1 MAVSRTVSVRP
12 YRLLVLALTV
22 ALAAGLV
29 AAYPRAAVSDEDG
42 DDDADLPQLAFL
54 ARNDVAFDAL
64 AAGPV
69 AGVFGAP
76 LLLTPPS
83 TLTSVAT
90 EQLQQLDPDLVV
102 LAGGEAALSPQVEA
116 DVQALGFETRREAG
130 AGRDETA
137 ARIAGLLQEFA
148 TGRPLLS
155 EARVTDEVVPVNA
168 AELGGA
174 SLADLQ
180 VSGSGGELLWA
191 VVDSGGSL
199 QRGSGAV
206 DAQFETVGETYLVE
220 FDRDVDQCSYTAT
233 VGSPFGGS
241 EEASRI
247 SVSHTISGDEFVR
260 VYIRDEDSDALQRG
274 FHLHV
279 AC

>member
-1 MAVSRTVSVRP
+1 MTDSTTVGVRP
-12 YRLLVLALTV
+12 YRLLVVVLTV
-22 ALAAGLV
+22 ALAAGLA
-29 AAYPRAAVSDEDG
+29 AAYPRAAVSDEG
-42 DDDADLPQLAFL
+42 SGDDADLPRLAFL

-76 LLLTPPS
+76 LLLTPS
-83 TLTSVAT
+83 SRLTPVAA

-102 LAGGEAALSPQVEA
+102 LAGGEAALSSQVEA
-116 DVQALGFETRREAG
+116 EVQALGFETRREAG

-137 ARIAGLLQEFA
+137 ARIAGLLEEFG

-155 EARVTDEVVPVNA
+155 EAQVTDEIVPVNA

-174 SLADLQ
+174 SLADVQ
-180 VSGSGGELLWA
+180 GAGAGGGLLWA
-191 VVDSGGSL
+191 VVGAGGSL
-199 QRGSGAV
+199 ERGSGAI
-206 DAQFETVGETYLVE
+206 DAEFETVGETYLVE

-233 VGSPFGGS
+233 VGSPFGAT

-247 SVSHTISGDEFVR
+247 SVARSISGNEFVR
-260 VYIRDEDSDALQRG
+260 VFIRDEDSDALQRG
-274 FHLHV
+274 FHLQV